1 MTEPDLLRR
10 SRTILHDLSRIAAER
25 AQAEEGVASG
35 QAVALTDLNR
45 TIDETRS
52 AMTARYESE
61 RTAAERTFQTARE
74 REPVALQAEY
84 ERTEV
89 EFFATRRKLS
99 DDYAKARDKARETF
113 QEARWTARTVYEAGK
128 KEAKT
133 THEHLK
139 ESQETIAKAKRK
151 LSRAQRLAADYLE
164 SCNQERVL
172 DQVPDPLP
180 IAPLSEDPFVD
191 LNTQL
196 DRAHESLNALRALRL
211 PRWVLGPRLF
221 LLMVLFALLAV
232 APAGLAF
239 DFRWLPTALASAAVG
254 LIVGGTLALILYF
267 VARKKL
273 RLAYAPILQAVADGR
288 VARQRCKEWV
298 RNTHQKLLLRMKMRK
313 QQLDQELKAAQ
324 QKARTSFAGLN
335 RQRSREARRLE
346 QHYPPLLA
354 DIRQRRDNAL
364 RSAEENYQRSIAECE
379 SRYETDLQA
388 VEQDHT
394 RRSAEIRVLY
404 ETAWKDLAARWRTG
418 VAAIRSAVTAVNEES
433 TRLFPHW
440 DEIVPS
446 TGGDDYE
453 FPDAVPSGLRFGSMT
468 VPLAEVPQALPTD
481 ERLREG
487 VPDQLTLPALL
498 PFPNRGTLLFRAGGD
513 GRAAAVQA
521 IQAIM
526 LRYLTALPPG
536 KVRFTI
542 LDPVGLGENFAAF
555 MHLADYDESLVAS
568 RIWSEAPHIEQ
579 RLADLTAHMEVV
591 IQKYLR
597 NQFQTIE
604 EYNVH
609 AGEVAEPFRVLVVAN
624 FPTNFSV
631 DAARRLVSIA
641 ASGARCGVNCLISVD
656 PKVAMP
662 QGFALKD
669 LEGTGTILS
678 WKDGHFIWRDADFQ
692 DFPLALDLPPGDA
705 LATQIMNRVGTAAR
719 GVKRVEVPFT
729 TVAPPVEQ
737 YWTQSSRDGIDVP
750 LGRSGATRLQHLK
763 LGQGTSQ
770 HVLIAGKTGSG
781 KSTLL
786 HALITNLALRYAP
799 DEVELYLVDFKKGV
813 EFKTYASGELPHA
826 RVVAIESEREF
837 GLSVL
842 QRLDA
847 ELKLRG
853 DRFRDAGVQN
863 LAGFRDHLRQAN
875 GTQPACPRILLIVD
889 EFQELFVEDDK
900 VAQEAA
906 LLLDRL
912 VRQGRAF
919 GIHVH
924 LGSQTLSGAYTLAR
938 STIDQM
944 AVRIALQCSETDAY
958 LILSK
963 DNSAARL
970 LSRPGEAIYNDAN
983 GLVEGNDVFQ
993 TVWLPDAE
1001 RDHYLRDIRELAS
1014 KRHYIKR
1021 QPTVVFEG
1029 NIPAD
1034 VTKNAAL
1041 HALLEAPAP
1050 AEAPRILRAWL
1061 GEAIAIKDPT
1071 SAPFAAQSGAN
1082 LLIVGPQ
1089 EEEALGISIA
1099 ALLGLAA
1106 QAPAARFFVLDGT
1119 PGDSPHAGILDQTGR
1134 VISHQVTVGGWREVP
1149 TVLGQVASEVE
1160 SRQKTPHETHV
1171 PTFLVLFGLPR
1182 FRDLRRS
1189 EDDFSYGR
1197 RGEEKAATPSQQLGT
1212 ILKEGPGLG
1221 IHTIIWCDGLNNLNR
1236 SFDRAGLREF
1246 GMRVLFPMSAADSS
1260 TLIDNPAASKLGVHR
1275 ALFHSEDSSEP
1286 EKFRPYGVPSE
1297 EWLASVRERFGK
1309 HETSAAS
1316 PRGVSH

>member
-10 SRTILHDLSRIAAER
+10 TRAILHDLVRIAAER
-25 AQAEEGVASG
+25 AEAED
-35 QAVALTDLNR
+35 AVAAVYALALADLNR
-45 TIDETRS
+45 SFDEQRS
-52 AMTARYESE
+52 AITDRYESE
-61 RTAAERTFQTARE
+61 RSVGERTFQAARE
-74 REPVALQAEY
+74 REPVALQIEY
-84 ERTEV
+84 DRTEA

-99 DDYAKARDKARETF
+99 DDYAVARDKAREAF

-133 THEHLK
+133 TLERLQQ
-139 ESQETIAKAKRK
+139 SQETIAKAKRK
-151 LSRAQRLAADYLE
+151 LARAQRLAADYLE
-164 SCNQERVL
+164 RCNQERVL

-180 IAPLSEDPFVD
+180 TAPLSEDPFTD
-191 LNTQL
+191 LNAQL
-196 DRAHESLNALRALRL
+196 DRAREALAALRALRL
-211 PRWVLGPRLF
+211 PRWVLVPS
-221 LLMVLFALLAV
+221 LLLLVILFALLAV
-232 APAGLAF
+232 VPAGLAF
-239 DFRWLPTALASAAVG
+239 DFRWLPTAVASAVVG
-254 LIVGGTLALILYF
+254 LVLGGALALVLYF
-267 VARKKL
+267 VARKNL
-273 RLAYAPILQAVADGR
+273 RRAYAPILQAGADGR
-288 VARQRCKEWV
+288 VARQRCKQWV
-298 RNTHQKLLLRMKMRK
+298 HTTHQKLLVRMKSRK
-313 QQLDQELKAAQ
+313 QQLDHDLKDAQ
-324 QKARTSFAGLN
+324 QKGRASFAGLN
-335 RQRSREARRLE
+335 RQRSRESRRLE

-354 DIRQRRDNAL
+354 DIRQRRDAAM
-364 RSAEENYQRSIAECE
+364 RSAEDTYQQSNAECE
-379 SRYETDLQA
+379 SRYETDLKTA
-388 VEQDHT
+388 EQEHT
-394 RRSAEIRVLY
+394 RRSAEIKAHH
-404 ETAWKDLAARWRTG
+404 ENEWNNLAERWRSGLAG
-418 VAAIRSAVTAVNEES
+418 VLSAVTAVNDQS
-433 TRLFPHW
+433 AGLFPPW

-446 TGGDDYE
+446 TPADDFE
-453 FPDAVPSGLRFGSMT
+453 FPDAVPSGLRFGALS
-468 VPLAEVPQALPTD
+468 VPLADVPLAQPTD

-513 GRAAAVQA
+513 GRAAAVQS

-555 MHLADYDESLVAS
+555 MHLADYDEALVAS

-604 EYNVH
+604 EYNLH

-631 DAARRLVSIA
+631 DAARRLLSIA

-669 LEGTGTILS
+669 LESAGTLLS
-678 WKDGHFIWRDADFQ
+678 WKDGHFSWKDADFQ
-692 DFPLALDLPPGDA
+692 DFPLVLDVPPNDET
-705 LATQIMNRVGTAAR
+705 ATQIMHRVGTAAR
-719 GVKRVEVPFT
+719 GVKRVEVPFA
-729 TVAPPVEQ
+729 TVAPTMDQ

-786 HALITNLALRYAP
+786 HALITNLALRYSP

-847 ELKLRG
+847 ELKARG

-863 LAGFRDHLRQAN
+863 LAGFRDHLGQAP
-875 GTQPACPRILLIVD
+875 GSQPACPRILLIVD

-1001 RDHYLRDIRELAS
+1001 RDDCLRRIRELAAE
-1014 KRHYIKR
+1014 RHYVPLR
-1021 QPTVVFEG
+1021 PTVVFEG

-1034 VTKNAAL
+1034 LTKNDDL
-1041 HALLEAPAP
+1041 RQLLEAPKP
-1050 AEAPRILRAWL
+1050 TEAPRVPRAWL

-1071 SAPFAAQSGAN
+1071 AASFAAQSGAN

-1089 EEEALGISIA
+1089 EEEALGLCVA

-1106 QAPAARFFVLDGT
+1106 QVPRGRFFVLDGT
-1119 PGDSPHAGILDQTGR
+1119 PGDSPHAGILDHVCA
-1134 VISHQVTVGGWREVP
+1134 VIPQQVTVGGWREVA
-1149 TVLGQVASEVE
+1149 TMLGQVGAEVAR
-1160 SRQKTPHETHV
+1160 RQETPHETHA
-1171 PTFLVLFGLPR
+1171 PMFLVLFGLPR
-1182 FRDLRRS
+1182 FRDLRRG
-1189 EDDFSYGR
+1189 EDDFGYGR
-1197 RGEEKAATPSQQLGT
+1197 RGEEKVATPAQQLGT

-1221 IHTIIWCDGLNNLNR
+1221 VHTLLWCDGLNNLNR
-1236 SFDRAGLREF
+1236 SFDRSGLREF

-1275 ALFHSEDSSEP
+1275 ALFQSEDSSEP
-1286 EKFRPYGVPSE
+1286 EKFRPYAVPSE
-1297 EWLASVRERFGK
+1297 EWLTAVREGLGNR
-1309 HETSAAS
+1309 HLN
-1316 PRGVSH
+1316 